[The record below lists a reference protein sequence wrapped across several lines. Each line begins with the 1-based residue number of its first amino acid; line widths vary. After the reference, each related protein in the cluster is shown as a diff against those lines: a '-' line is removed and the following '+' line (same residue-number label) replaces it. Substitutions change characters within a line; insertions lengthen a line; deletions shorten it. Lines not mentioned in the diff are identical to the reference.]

1 MALKRLSFTH
11 TFKSPLSK
19 VWRVISDTDL
29 INSAA
34 GLPAVAYKDEPQPD
48 GTTRR
53 LASYSAKGM
62 TFAYEELPYRW
73 VHEQFYDVWRIYTSG
88 PYKRLRFAVFLKPKG
103 EGCEAEALWEYET
116 KGFTGTMVGTLG
128 IKLAGVEPFKKVFAK
143 LDERLLKDQALK
155 TGSMILA
162 RPGVISDGTR
172 ATQEQRTRI
181 EAMAKKV
188 HEIFDSPIIEKLAAA
203 LIDKPDMELRR
214 MRPFAF
220 AREWRTEK
228 QNTLNVFLAATRAG
242 LLKMRWDVICPHCR
256 GDKQNLTSL
265 SNVKEKA
272 FCPACNVNF
281 DVDLDRSLEAVF
293 TPHPQVREIEEATY
307 CLGGPGMTPHV
318 VYQRMFEPGEKNE
331 CEMTLPQGR
340 YRLRVTGEKSY
351 RWIECGSGIGVPPMS
366 GAQSAPEDSGKKPV
380 PLQTFI
386 IRDTAIDGTDAI
398 IPAAP
403 TKFAFE
409 NASKRRCLVVL
420 ESVEWAQDALSA
432 GELVADQR
440 FRDLFSSE
448 VLAPGV
454 KLAVESTTILFTDLV
469 GSTAMYDKLG
479 DAKAFSLVWTHFD
492 ILHEIVERY
501 RGAIVKTIGDAIMA
515 VFARPEDA
523 LAAADELHAR
533 VAEYCKGKGHEH
545 PVQLK
550 VGLHEGPSIAVTA
563 NERLDYFGQTVNL
576 AARVQ
581 AMSEGEDIVLTRAF
595 AQKVEDA
602 KLLRDK
608 GWKSEEKQAYAKG
621 FPQPIPVL
629 RFTRGLSPKG
639 TVPVSSG

>member
-34 GLPAVAYKDEPQPD
+34 GLPAVSYRDEPQTD
-48 GTTRR
+48 GTTKRFG
-53 LASYSAKGM
+53 SYSAKGM

-73 VHEQFYDVWRIYTSG
+73 VHEQFYDVWRIYSSG
-88 PYKRLRFAVFLKPKG
+88 PYKRLRFACFLKPKG

-116 KGFTGTMVGTLG
+116 KGFTGTMIGTLG
-128 IKLAGVEPFKKVFAK
+128 IRLAGVEPFKKVFARI
-143 LDERLLKDQALK
+143 DERLLKDQALK

-172 ATQEQRTRI
+172 ATQEQRLKI
-181 EAMAKKV
+181 EAMAPKV
-188 HEIFDSPIIEKLAAA
+188 REIFDSPIIEKLTAA

-220 AREWRTEK
+220 AREWRSEK
-228 QNTLNVFLAATRAG
+228 QQTLNVFLAATRAG

-318 VYQRMFEPGEKNE
+318 VYQRMFEPGEKDE

-351 RWIECGSGIGVPPMS
+351 RWVEVTGPKSEVRS
-366 GAQSAPEDSGKKPV
+366 
-380 PLQTFI
+380 PLSLTSDFVVT
-386 IRDTAIDGTDAI
+386 DTGIDGTDASM
-398 IPAAP
+398 PAAP
-403 TKFAFE
+403 TKFTFT

-515 VFARPEDA
+515 VFSRPEDA

-533 VAEYCKGKGHEH
+533 VAEYCKTKGHEH

-595 AQKVEDA
+595 ARKVNDA
-602 KLLRDK
+602 RLLRDK
-608 GWKSEEKQAYAKG
+608 GWNSEEKQAYAKG

-629 RFTRGLSPKG
+629 RFTRGLSPTG
-639 TVPVSSG
+639 TVPDSTG

>member
-1 MALKRLSFTH
+1 MSLKRLSFIH

-34 GLPAVAYKDEPQPD
+34 GLPAVTYKDDPQPD

-53 LASYSAKGM
+53 FGSYSAKGM

-73 VHEQFYDVWRIYTSG
+73 VHEQFYDVWRIYSSG
-88 PYKRLRFAVFLKPKG
+88 PYKRLRFACFLKPKG

-143 LDERLLKDQALK
+143 IDERLLKDQALK

-162 RPGVISDGTR
+162 RPGVISDGRR
-172 ATQEQRTRI
+172 ATQEQRLKI
-181 EAMAKKV
+181 EAMAPNV
-188 HEIFDSPIIEKLAAA
+188 RAIFDSPIIEKLIAA

-214 MRPFAF
+214 MRPYAF
-220 AREWRTEK
+220 AREWRSEK
-228 QNTLNVFLAATRAG
+228 QQTLNVFLAATRAG

-265 SNVKEKA
+265 ASVKEKA
-272 FCPACNVNF
+272 FCPACNVDF

-307 CLGGPGMTPHV
+307 CLGGPGMTPHI
-318 VYQRMFEPGEKNE
+318 VYQRMFEPGEKDE

-351 RWIECGSGIGVPPMS
+351 RWIECGSGVS
-366 GAQSAPEDSGKKPV
+366 GTPV
-380 PLQTFI
+380 ALPTFT
-386 IRDTAIDGTDAI
+386 IRDAGIDGADSTIA
-398 IPAAP
+398 AAP

-409 NASKRRCLVVL
+409 NKSKRRCLVVL

-469 GSTAMYDKLG
+469 GSTAMYDRLG

-533 VAEYCKGKGHEH
+533 VADYCKGKGHEH

-581 AMSEGEDIVLTRAF
+581 AMSEGEDIVLTRAL
-595 AQKVEDA
+595 AEKVGDA
-602 KLLRDK
+602 KLLREK
-608 GWKSEEKQAYAKG
+608 GWKSIESQAYAKG

-629 RFTRGLSPKG
+629 RFTR
-639 TVPVSSG
+639 

>member
-1 MALKRLSFTH
+1 MSLKRLSFVH

-34 GLPAVAYKDEPQPD
+34 GLPAVTYKDEPQPD

-53 LASYSAKGM
+53 FGSYSAKGI

-73 VHEQFYDVWRIYTSG
+73 VHEQFYDVWRIYSQG
-88 PYKRLRFAVFLKPKG
+88 PYKRLRFACFLKPKG

-116 KGFTGTMVGTLG
+116 KGFTGTMIGTLG
-128 IKLAGVEPFKKVFAK
+128 IRLAGVEPFKKVFAK
-143 LDERLLKDQALK
+143 IDERLLKDQALK

-162 RPGVISDGTR
+162 RPGVISDGKR
-172 ATQEQRTRI
+172 ATQEQRLKI
-181 EAMAKKV
+181 ETMAPKV
-188 HEIFDSPIIEKLAAA
+188 RAIFDSPIIEKLIAA

-220 AREWRTEK
+220 AREWRSEK
-228 QNTLNVFLAATRAG
+228 QQTLNVFLAATRAG

-256 GDKQNLTSL
+256 GDKQNLASL
-265 SNVKEKA
+265 SSVKEKA
-272 FCPACNVNF
+272 FCPACNVDF

-293 TPHPQVREIEEATY
+293 MPHPQVREIEEATY

-318 VYQRMFEPGEKNE
+318 VYQRMFEPGDKDE
-331 CEMTLPQGR
+331 CEMTLPPGR

-351 RWIECGSGIGVPPMS
+351 RWIEVAGPSFGESPASVVRSPEGSATPSRNDFRTPDTRTPDFKIT
-366 GAQSAPEDSGKKPV
+366 DSG
-380 PLQTFI
+380 
-386 IRDTAIDGTDAI
+386 IDGTDSA

-403 TKFAFE
+403 TKFAFS
-409 NASKRRCLVVL
+409 NSSRRRCLVVL

-515 VFARPEDA
+515 VFSRPEDA
-523 LAAADELHAR
+523 LAAAEKLHAR
-533 VAEYCKGKGHEH
+533 VAEYCRNKGHEH

-581 AMSEGEDIVLTRAF
+581 AMSEGEDIVLTRVF
-595 AQKVEDA
+595 AEKVNDA
-602 KLLRDK
+602 RLLREK
-608 GWKSEEKQAYAKG
+608 GWMSEEKQAYAKG

-629 RFTRGLSPKG
+629 RFKR
-639 TVPVSSG
+639 

>member
-34 GLPAVAYKDEPQPD
+34 GLPAVTYRDEPQPD

-53 LASYSAKGM
+53 FCCYSAKGI

-73 VHEQFYDVWRIYTSG
+73 VHEQFYDVWRIYSQG
-88 PYKRLRFAVFLKPKG
+88 PYRRLRFAVTLKPKG
-103 EGCEAEALWEYET
+103 DGCEAEALWEYET
-116 KGFTGTMVGTLG
+116 KGLTGTMIGTLG
-128 IKLAGVEPFKKVFAK
+128 IKIAGVEPFKKVFAK
-143 LDERLLKDQALK
+143 VDERLLKDQAMR
-155 TGSMILA
+155 TGTMMLA
-162 RPGVISDGTR
+162 RPAGMAAGAHANADQR
-172 ATQEQRTRI
+172 ARI
-181 EAMAKKV
+181 EAMAPKV
-188 HEIFDSPIIEKLAAA
+188 RAIFDSPIIEKLTAA
-203 LIDKPDMELRR
+203 LIDKPDMEVRR
-214 MRPFAF
+214 MRPYAF
-220 AREWRTEK
+220 AREWRAEK
-228 QNTLNVFLAATRAG
+228 QQTLNVFLAATRAG

-256 GDKQNLTSL
+256 GDKQNLASL
-265 SNVKEKA
+265 SLVKERA
-272 FCPACNVNF
+272 FCPACNVDF

-293 TPHPQVREIEEATY
+293 MPHPQVREIEEATY
-307 CLGGPGMTPHV
+307 CLGGPGMTPHI
-318 VYQRMFEPGEKNE
+318 VYQRLFQPGEKDE
-331 CEMTLPQGR
+331 CTMTLPQGR

-351 RWIECGSGIGVPPMS
+351 RWIEVTSPNS
-366 GAQSAPEDSGKKPV
+366 GAQSPTSEVASRLSHAADSGLLPS
-380 PLQTFI
+380 TFVVT
-386 IRDTAIDGTDAI
+386 DAGIDGADAS

-403 TKFAFE
+403 AKFAFS
-409 NASKRRCLVVL
+409 NASKRKCLVVL

-432 GELVADQR
+432 SELVADQR

-469 GSTAMYDKLG
+469 GSTAMYDRLG

-515 VFARPEDA
+515 VFARPHDA

-533 VAEYCKGKGHEH
+533 VAEYCRSKGHEH

-581 AMSEGEDIVLTRAF
+581 AMSEGEDIVLTKALAER
-595 AQKVEDA
+595 VDDA
-602 KLLRDK
+602 KLLRER
-608 GWKSEEKQAYAKG
+608 GWKSTPMQAYAKG
-621 FPQPIPVL
+621 FPQPIAVL
-629 RFTRGLSPKG
+629 RFTH
-639 TVPVSSG
+639 

>member
-34 GLPAVAYKDEPQPD
+34 GLPAVTYKDEPQAD
-48 GTTRR
+48 GTTKRFG
-53 LASYSAKGM
+53 SYSAKGM

-73 VHEQFYDVWRIYTSG
+73 VHEQFYDVWRIYSSG
-88 PYKRLRFAVFLKPKG
+88 PYKRLRFAVTLKPKG
-103 EGCEAEALWEYET
+103 DGCEAEALWEYET
-116 KGFTGTMVGTLG
+116 KGFTGTMIGTLG
-128 IKLAGVEPFKKVFAK
+128 IRLAGVEPFKKVFARI
-143 LDERLLKDQALK
+143 DERLLKDQAMRTGTMMLTRPADMGEGAHATPQQRLK
-155 TGSMILA
+155 
-162 RPGVISDGTR
+162 
-172 ATQEQRTRI
+172 I
-181 EAMAKKV
+181 EAMAPRLR
-188 HEIFDSPIIEKLAAA
+188 EIFDSPVIEKLVAA

-228 QNTLNVFLAATRAG
+228 QQTLNVFLAATRAG

-265 SNVKEKA
+265 ASVKEKA

-307 CLGGPGMTPHV
+307 CLGGPGMTPHI
-318 VYQRMFEPGEKNE
+318 VYQRLFEPGEKDE

-340 YRLRVTGEKSY
+340 YRLRVTGEQSY
-351 RWIECGSGIGVPPMS
+351 RWLEVRSTDHEPR
-366 GAQSAPEDSGKKPV
+366 
-380 PLQTFI
+380 T
-386 IRDTAIDGTDAI
+386 TAFTICDAGIDGADAA

-403 TKFAFE
+403 TKFTFT

-515 VFARPEDA
+515 VFSRPEDA

-595 AQKVEDA
+595 AEKVSDA
-602 KLLRDK
+602 RLLRER
-608 GWKSEEKQAYAKG
+608 GWASEERQAYAKG
-621 FPQPIPVL
+621 FPQPIQVL
-629 RFTRGLSPKG
+629 RFIRGLSPTG
-639 TVPVSSG
+639 TVPDSTG